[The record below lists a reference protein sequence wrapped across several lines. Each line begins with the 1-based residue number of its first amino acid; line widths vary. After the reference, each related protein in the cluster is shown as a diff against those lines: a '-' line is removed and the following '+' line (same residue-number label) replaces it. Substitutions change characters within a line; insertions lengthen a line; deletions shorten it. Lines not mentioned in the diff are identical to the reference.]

1 MTIDE
6 AIKILELDKDC
17 EFEGSANDLEDA
29 LQLGLEALKRVK
41 LLRTSASYPH
51 DKLLYGETG
60 E

>member
-6 AIKILELDKDC
+6 AVEILTLDKAL

-29 LQLGLEALKRVK
+29 LQLGIEALKWEKECRENAPRENW
-41 LLRTSASYPH
+41 LLLP
-51 DKLLYGETG
+51 GETK

>member
-6 AIKILELDKDC
+6 AVEILTLDKAL
-17 EFEGSANDLEDA
+17 EFEGSALDLEDA
-29 LQLGLEALKRVK
+29 LQLGIEALKRVK